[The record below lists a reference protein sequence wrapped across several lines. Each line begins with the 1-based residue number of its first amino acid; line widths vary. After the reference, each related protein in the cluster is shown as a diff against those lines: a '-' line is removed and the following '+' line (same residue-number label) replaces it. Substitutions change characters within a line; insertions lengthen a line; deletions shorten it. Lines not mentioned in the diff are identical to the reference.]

1 MVMLAREVTNDQIEA
16 MSQDERHAWAA
27 SMDGDESIVLH
38 WPAGRWHELLLAAYF
53 KRALLSVQ
61 MTADERLRLL
71 EFLAGLSDGTCFTPR
86 VVAAVRPASDAM
98 MRIIHEARALDPEDD
113 PAGRASFDMLT
124 SWECRWQILKVQPSL
139 LNALRLSPSAVWDR
153 QRTKKPVT
161 N

>member
-1 MVMLAREVTNDQIEA
+1 MLAREVTNDQIEA

-71 EFLAGLSDGTCFTPR
+71 EFLAGLRVSRQNNFVRSVPPFHHRAAALPKHRGQFAVHPDFR
-86 VVAAVRPASDAM
+86 VVV
-98 MRIIHEARALDPEDD
+98 DD
-113 PAGRASFDMLT
+113 NF
-124 SWECRWQILKVQPSL
+124 K
-139 LNALRLSPSAVWDR
+139 
-153 QRTKKPVT
+153 
-161 N
+161 